1 MCSSDLGALMKLY
14 PVMVNMEGRLA
25 VVVGGGSVAARKVAD
40 LLDSGARVKV
50 VSPEINNEIVE
61 LSKDNELQIVKREY
75 EYGDL
80 EGAALVFS
88 ATNDRSVNEL
98 VFMEA
103 EGLNIFINAVDDPEN
118 CSFYVPSFTRRGD
131 FLFALSTAGAAPAY
145 AARIRRELEKQIPE
159 EIDVLLDKLRRARE
173 ILKNEEVFSDLESPD
188 RGDILKKV
196 ANSDELLDSLKC
208 CKDDEDIIK
217 CLSGVK
223 NSCGD

>member
-1 MCSSDLGALMKLY
+1 MKLY

-25 VVVGGGSVAARKVAD
+25 VVVGGGGVAARKVAD
-40 LLDSGARVKV
+40 LLESGARVKV
-50 VSPEINNEIVE
+50 VSPQINDEIMNLKENSGLE
-61 LSKDNELQIVKREY
+61 LVKREY
-75 EYGDL
+75 DYGDL

-103 EGLNIFINAVDDPEN
+103 EGLNIFINAVDDPDN
-118 CSFYVPSFTRRGD
+118 CSFYVPSFTRKGD

-173 ILKNEEVFSDLESPD
+173 ILKNEKVFSDLESPD
-188 RGDILKKV
+188 RGEILKKV

-208 CKDDEDIIK
+208 CKDDEDIIN

-223 NSCGD
+223 DSCTD

>member
-1 MCSSDLGALMKLY
+1 MKLY

-40 LLDSGARVKV
+40 LLESGAKVKV

-61 LSKDNELQIVKREY
+61 LAKDNELELMKREY

-80 EGAALVFS
+80 DGAALVFS

-103 EGLNIFINAVDDPEN
+103 EGRNIFINAVDDPDN
-118 CSFYVPSFTRRGD
+118 CSFYVPSFTRKGD

-159 EIDVLLDKLRRARE
+159 EIDILLDKLRRARE
-173 ILKNEEVFSDLESPD
+173 ILKNEKVFSDLESPD
-188 RGDILKKV
+188 RGEILKKV

-208 CKDDEDIIK
+208 CKDDEDIIN

-223 NSCGD
+223 NSCED

>member
-1 MCSSDLGALMKLY
+1 MKLY

-25 VVVGGGSVAARKVAD
+25 VVVGGGGVAARKVAD
-40 LLDSGARVKV
+40 LLESGAKVKV

-61 LSKDNELQIVKREY
+61 LAKDNELELMKREY

-80 EGAALVFS
+80 DGAALVFS

-103 EGLNIFINAVDDPEN
+103 EGRNIFINAVDDPDN
-118 CSFYVPSFTRRGD
+118 CSFYVPSFTRKGD

-159 EIDVLLDKLRRARE
+159 EIDILLDKLRRARE
-173 ILKNEEVFSDLESPD
+173 ILKNEKVFSDLESPE
-188 RGDILKKV
+188 RGEILKKV

-208 CKDDEDIIK
+208 CKDDEDIIN

-223 NSCGD
+223 NSCED

>member
-1 MCSSDLGALMKLY
+1 MKLY
-14 PVMVNMEGRLA
+14 PVMVNMDGRLA

-217 CLSGVK
+217 CLAGVK
-223 NSCGD
+223 DSCID

>member
-1 MCSSDLGALMKLY
+1 MKLY

-25 VVVGGGSVAARKVAD
+25 VVVGGGGVAARKTAD
-40 LLDSGARVKV
+40 LLESGAKVKV

-61 LSKDNELQIVKREY
+61 LVKDNELEIVKREY

-80 EGAALVFS
+80 DGAALVFS

-103 EGLNIFINAVDDPEN
+103 EGRNIFINAVDDPEN
-118 CSFYVPSFTRRGD
+118 CSFYVPSFTRKGD

-159 EIDVLLDKLRRARE
+159 EIDILLDKLRRARE
-173 ILKNEEVFSDLESPD
+173 ILKNDNIFSDLESPE
-188 RGDILKKV
+188 RGAILKKV

-208 CKDDEDIIK
+208 CKDDEDIIN

-223 NSCGD
+223 DSCVD

>member
-1 MCSSDLGALMKLY
+1 MKLY

-25 VVVGGGSVAARKVAD
+25 VVVGGGGVAARKVAD
-40 LLDSGARVKV
+40 LMDSGAKVKV
-50 VSPEINNEIVE
+50 VSPQINEEI
-61 LSKDNELQIVKREY
+61 LSLLKDSSDLEIVKREY

-80 EGAALVFS
+80 DGAALVFS

-103 EGLNIFINAVDDPEN
+103 EGRNIFINAVDDPDN
-118 CSFYVPSFTRRGD
+118 CSFYVPSFTRKGD
-131 FLFALSTAGAAPAY
+131 FLFALSTAGASPAY

-173 ILKNEEVFSDLESPD
+173 ILKNEEVFSDLESPE
-188 RGDILKKV
+188 RGEILKKV
-196 ANSDELLDSLKC
+196 ANSDDLLDSLKC
-208 CKDDEDIIK
+208 CKHDDDIIN

-223 NSCGD
+223 NSCID

>member
-1 MCSSDLGALMKLY
+1 MKLY

-25 VVVGGGSVAARKVAD
+25 VVIGGGGVAARKVAD
-40 LLDSGARVKV
+40 LLESGARVKV
-50 VSPEINNEIVE
+50 VSPQINDEIMNLKENSGLE
-61 LSKDNELQIVKREY
+61 LVKREY
-75 EYGDL
+75 DYGDL

-103 EGLNIFINAVDDPEN
+103 EGLNIFINAVDDPDN
-118 CSFYVPSFTRRGD
+118 CSFYVPSFTRKGD

-159 EIDVLLDKLRRARE
+159 EIDVLLNKLRRARE
-173 ILKNEEVFSDLESPD
+173 ILKNEKVFSDLESPD
-188 RGDILKKV
+188 RGEILKKV
-196 ANSDELLDSLKC
+196 ANSDELLGSLKC
-208 CKDDEDIIK
+208 CKDDEDIIN

-223 NSCGD
+223 DSCTD

>member
-1 MCSSDLGALMKLY
+1 MKLY

-208 CKDDEDIIK
+208 CKDDKDIIK
-217 CLSGVK
+217 CLAGVK
-223 NSCGD
+223 DSCID

>member
-1 MCSSDLGALMKLY
+1 MKLY

-61 LSKDNELQIVKREY
+61 LSKCNELEIVKREY

>member
-1 MCSSDLGALMKLY
+1 MKLY

>member
-1 MCSSDLGALMKLY
+1 MKLY

-25 VVVGGGSVAARKVAD
+25 VVIGGGGVAARKVAD
-40 LLDSGARVKV
+40 LLESGARVKV
-50 VSPEINNEIVE
+50 VSPQINDEIMNLKENSGLE
-61 LSKDNELQIVKREY
+61 LVKREY
-75 EYGDL
+75 DYGDL

-103 EGLNIFINAVDDPEN
+103 EGLNIFINAVDDPDN
-118 CSFYVPSFTRRGD
+118 CSFYVPSFTRKGD

-173 ILKNEEVFSDLESPD
+173 ILKNEKVFSDLESPD
-188 RGDILKKV
+188 RGEILKKV

-208 CKDDEDIIK
+208 CKDDEDIIN

-223 NSCGD
+223 DSCTD

>member
-1 MCSSDLGALMKLY
+1 MKLY

-25 VVVGGGSVAARKVAD
+25 VVVGGGGVAARKTAD
-40 LLDSGARVKV
+40 LLESGAKVKV

-61 LSKDNELQIVKREY
+61 LVKDNELEIVKREY

-80 EGAALVFS
+80 DGAALVFS

-103 EGLNIFINAVDDPEN
+103 EGRNIFINAVDDPEN
-118 CSFYVPSFTRRGD
+118 CSFYVPSFTRKGD

-159 EIDVLLDKLRRARE
+159 EIDILLDKLRRARE
-173 ILKNEEVFSDLESPD
+173 ILKNDNIFSDLESPE
-188 RGDILKKV
+188 RGEILKKV

-208 CKDDEDIIK
+208 CKDDEDIIN

-223 NSCGD
+223 DSCVD

>member
-1 MCSSDLGALMKLY
+1 MKLY

-25 VVVGGGSVAARKVAD
+25 VVVGGGEVAARKVAD

-50 VSPEINNEIVE
+50 VSPEINDAITSLRTSGVLELVE
-61 LSKDNELQIVKREY
+61 REY

-103 EGLNIFINAVDDPEN
+103 EGENIFINAVDDPEN
-118 CSFYVPSFTRRGD
+118 CSFYVPSFTRKGD
-131 FLFALSTAGAAPAY
+131 FLFALSTAGSSPAY

-159 EIDVLLDKLRRARE
+159 EIDILLDKLRRARE
-173 ILKNEEVFSDLESPD
+173 ILKNEDVFSGLDSPQ
-188 RGDILKKV
+188 RGEILKKM
-196 ANSDELLDSLKC
+196 ANSDELLDTLKC
-208 CKDDEDIIK
+208 CREDQDIID
-217 CLSGVK
+217 CLAGVK
-223 NSCGD
+223 NSCID

>member
-1 MCSSDLGALMKLY
+1 MKLY
-14 PVMVNMEGRLA
+14 PVMVNMDGRLA

>member
-1 MCSSDLGALMKLY
+1 MKLY

-25 VVVGGGSVAARKVAD
+25 VVVGGGGVAARKVAD
-40 LLDSGARVKV
+40 LLESGARVKV
-50 VSPEINNEIVE
+50 VSPQINDEIMNLKENSALE
-61 LSKDNELQIVKREY
+61 LVKREY

-103 EGLNIFINAVDDPEN
+103 EGLNIFINAVDDPDN
-118 CSFYVPSFTRRGD
+118 CSFYVPSFTRKGD

-173 ILKNEEVFSDLESPD
+173 ILKNEKVFSDLESPD
-188 RGDILKKV
+188 RGEILKKV

-208 CKDDEDIIK
+208 CKDDEDIIN

-223 NSCGD
+223 DSCTD